1 MSSRIIGGVAVGRW
15 RRDWREERAVTT
27 RSVGIAGGV
36 LAAVFVGLQF
46 VGPARIN
53 PPTDP
58 SLRLEAQGP
67 VPEPVAA
74 TLRRACYD
82 CHSHETTWPWYS
94 RVAPPAWLVA
104 HDVNE
109 GRDHL
114 NFSRWGEYN
123 PFDRADMLEDACK
136 EAKAGKMPL
145 RPYLLMH
152 PDARLSPQD
161 VDALCAWTSGE
172 SARLTGGAGAQ

>member
-1 MSSRIIGGVAVGRW
+1 VKK
-15 RRDWREERAVTT
+15 
-27 RSVGIAGGV
+27 RSVAAV
-36 LAAVFVGLQF
+36 ASLVAAVFAGMQF
-46 VGPARIN
+46 VGPARTN
-53 PPTDP
+53 PATDAAQH
-58 SLRLEAQGP
+58 LERQTG

-82 CHSHETTWPWYS
+82 CHSHDTRWPWYS

-136 EAKAGKMPL
+136 EARRGDMPL
-145 RPYLLMH
+145 PPYLLMH
-152 PDARLSPQD
+152 SEAKLSQQD
-161 VDALCAWTSGE
+161 VEALCAWTSAE
-172 SARLTGGAGAQ
+172 AARLTTQVGGEK